1 MNPAER
7 IALVTGGNRGIGFE
21 TCRQLGRKG
30 LRVVLTSR
38 KPETGERAADA
49 LRQEGLEVRYLQ
61 LDVTD
66 ADSIEACAT
75 SVDKDFGRL
84 DVLVNN
90 AGIML
95 DSSKRGA
102 SVFQAD
108 PGLIRETFET
118 NTLGPLMVAKAMV
131 PLMRRNGYGRIV
143 NVSSGMGQLCE
154 MDGGYPGYRISKTAL
169 NAVNVILAR
178 ELEGTNI
185 KSNSLCPGW
194 VRTDMGGDKA
204 PRSPE
209 QGADTVVWLAT
220 LPDDGPSGGFFRDR
234 KQIGW

>member
-1 MNPAER
+1 MNAVKR
-7 IALVTGGNRGIGFE
+7 VALVTGANRGIGFE

-30 LRVVLTSR
+30 LRVILTSR
-38 KPETGERAADA
+38 KREAGKNATEI
-49 LRQEGLEVRYLQ
+49 LQSEGIEVEYRQ

-66 ADSIEACAT
+66 FKSIDACALG
-75 SVDKDFGRL
+75 VERDMGRL

-102 SVFQAD
+102 SIFQAD
-108 PGLIRETFET
+108 PALIRETFET
-118 NTLGPLMVAKAMV
+118 NALGPLMVAKALV
-131 PLMRRNGYGRIV
+131 PLMRRNDYGRIV
-143 NVSSGMGQLCE
+143 NVSSGMGQLSE

-169 NAVNVILAR
+169 NAVSVILSR
-178 ELEGTNI
+178 ELEGSNI
-185 KSNSLCPGW
+185 KANSLCPGW
-194 VRTDMGGDKA
+194 VRTDMGSDKA

-209 QGADTVVWLAT
+209 QGADTIVWLAT

-234 KQIGW
+234 KRIDW

>member
-1 MNPAER
+1 MDTEKR

-30 LRVVLTSR
+30 LRVILAAR
-38 KPETGERAADA
+38 NAAAGERAAGI
-49 LRQEGLEVRYLQ
+49 LKSESLEVEFRL
-61 LDVTD
+61 LDVSKVETID
-66 ADSIEACAT
+66 ACAE
-75 SVDKDFGRL
+75 SIDRDLGRL

-90 AGIML
+90 AGIMR

-102 SVFQAD
+102 SIFQAD
-108 PGLIRETFET
+108 RELVRDTFDV
-118 NTLGPLMVAKAMV
+118 NTLGPLMVANALV
-131 PLMRRNGYGRIV
+131 PLMRRHDYGRIV
-143 NVSSGMGQLCE
+143 NVSSGMGQLSE

-169 NAVNVILAR
+169 NAVTVILAR

-185 KSNSLCPGW
+185 KVNSVCPGW

-209 QGADTVVWLAT
+209 QGADTIVWLAT
-220 LPDDGPSGGFFRDR
+220 LPEGGPSGGFFRDR
-234 KQIGW
+234 KRINW